1 MKVVND
7 DMHASSL
14 DESPVCIFITA
25 DLTNKTINI
34 YITVLTPKPKY
45 GRGGGMAGLMYSWPD
60 VYMA

>member
-25 DLTNKTINI
+25 DLINKNH
-34 YITVLTPKPKY
+34 KY
-45 GRGGGMAGLMYSWPD
+45 KYN
-60 VYMA
+60 